1 MAGTSKK
8 VQADED
14 SAGAPEWMVT
24 FSDCMTLLLTFFV
37 LLLTFSSFDDKVFRK
52 METSLAEALPSVGMS
67 LTKDREAFTEVKQ
80 IKYNKEIDKGSE
92 KPTLEGNIEANP
104 KEETEFLEFQNKKV
118 FVTPSSRIFWGKG
131 ILISAEGRRTLSDIA
146 ELLKAIPNR
155 IVISENEHDSTGNQD
170 VGLKRTWAITEY
182 LTNKHGLDKKRFGI
196 STRSTIPEKNGLGNI
211 GYATN
216 RKDSRRLEIV
226 ILERSIY
233 R

>member
-1 MAGTSKK
+1 MADTGKK

-37 LLLTFSSFDDKVFRK
+37 LLLTFSSFDDKVFRR

-67 LTKDREAFTEVKQ
+67 LTKDREAFTEIKQ
-80 IKYNKEIDKGSE
+80 IKYNKELAKGSE
-92 KPTLEGNIEANP
+92 KPTLEGNLEANP
-104 KEETEFLEFQNKKV
+104 KEETEFLEFQNQKV

-131 ILISAEGRRTLSDIA
+131 TLISTEGRRTLSDIA
-146 ELLKAIPNR
+146 ELLRAIPNR
-155 IVISENEHDSTGNQD
+155 IIISENEHDSTGSQD
-170 VGLKRTWAITEY
+170 VGLQRTWAITEY
-182 LTNKHGLDKKRFGI
+182 LTDKHGLDKKRFGI
-196 STRSTIPEKNGLGNI
+196 STKSTIPEKNGFNNV

>member
-1 MAGTSKK
+1 MAGKSKK

-80 IKYNKEIDKGSE
+80 IKYDEELAKGSE
-92 KPTLEGNIEANP
+92 KPTLEGNLEANP
-104 KEETEFLEFQNKKV
+104 KEETEFLEFQNQKV
-118 FVTPSSRIFWGKG
+118 FVTPSSKIFWGKG
-131 ILISAEGRRTLSDIA
+131 ILISPQGRRTLSDIA
-146 ELLKAIPNR
+146 KLLKAIPNR
-155 IVISENEHDSTGNQD
+155 IVISENEHDNEGNQD
-170 VGLKRTWAITEY
+170 IGLKRTWVITEH

-196 STRSTIPEKNGLGNI
+196 STKSTIPRKNGLDNI
-211 GYATN
+211 GYTKSQ
-216 RKDSRRLEIV
+216 KDSRRLEIV

>member
-80 IKYNKEIDKGSE
+80 IKYNKELAKGSE
-92 KPTLEGNIEANP
+92 KPTLEGNLEANP
-104 KEETEFLEFQNKKV
+104 KEGTEFLEFQNQKV

-131 ILISAEGRRTLSDIA
+131 TLISAQGRRTLSDIA

-155 IVISENEHDSTGNQD
+155 IVISENEHGSTGSQD
-170 VGLKRTWAITEY
+170 IGLQRTWAITEY

-196 STRSTIPEKNGLGNI
+196 STKSTIPEKNGLDNI
-211 GYATN
+211 GYNTN